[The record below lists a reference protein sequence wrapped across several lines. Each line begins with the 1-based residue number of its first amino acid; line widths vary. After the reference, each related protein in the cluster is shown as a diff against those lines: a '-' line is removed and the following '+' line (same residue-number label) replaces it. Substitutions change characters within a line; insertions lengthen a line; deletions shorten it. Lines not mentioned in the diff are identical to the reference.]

1 MSLTDSANGL
11 SLQDALKLL
20 TQVAE
25 DLRTYEM
32 VSVILPI
39 ALLVSQTELS
49 SVAAVTCMLY
59 DILLTIEHCR
69 FEAYLGIWATLVFLI
84 PLQIVVILRVIAIW
98 DRKRIIVILLWFSLF
113 ATDIVILVTLARIM
127 HIFTYS
133 MNDLLRPVLGCQ
145 SGVTALNPTTTIPAW
160 AGVIAFDTVLFV
172 LTLTKA
178 LHSYKVA
185 RTRLLT
191 ILIRD
196 GFAYYSIML
205 VLGISN
211 LLFLSALPRER
222 GGLASSLTPVL
233 RCSYSIIGSRI
244 ILNLRS
250 AASSRVKHDS
260 PHQGIRL
267 VDLSGTSS
275 SSSRSRQASCTEAFA
290 HMPESIQAP
299 VNDLHNLKLGPT
311 SQTSGSSTWIK
322 GPSMNV

>member
-1 MSLTDSANGL
+1 MSW
-11 SLQDALKLL
+11 QRALIWPARWSYGKTLYFMARYP
-20 TQVAE
+20 VAIE
-25 DLRTYEM
+25 E
-32 VSVILPI
+32 ILW
-39 ALLVSQTELS
+39 LV
-49 SVAAVTCMLY
+49 CY
-59 DILLTIEHCR
+59 CR

-98 DRKRIIVILLWFSLF
+98 DRKRIIAILLWFSLF

-145 SGVTALNPTTTIPAW
+145 SGLATLNPTTTIPAW

-172 LTLTKA
+172 LTLAKA

-196 GFAYYSIML
+196 GFAYYTIML

-250 AASSRVKHDS
+250 AASSHVKHNS
-260 PHQGIRL
+260 AHQDIRL

-275 SSSRSRQASCTEAFA
+275 SSNRSRQDSRTEALA
-290 HMPESIQAP
+290 HMPESIQVP
-299 VNDLHNLKLGPT
+299 VDYPRDLKLGPT
-311 SQTSGSSTWIK
+311 SQTSGSSAWT
-322 GPSMNV
+322 